1 MAIKKNELYGSLW
14 ASCDKLRGGMDAS
27 QYKDYIL
34 TLLFVKYVTDKFKGV
49 KYADITVPEGGS
61 FDDLVKLKGNKNI
74 GEEMDKVISKLA
86 KAENNNLVG
95 VITNARINDES
106 KLGKGQEMVDKLTGL
121 IAIFQ
126 RHEFDFKNNKAVG
139 DDIVKELPIQYPKDV
154 AEQNASASILS
165 DMDKEIEALEQKLA
179 KTRQIK
185 QGMMQ
190 QLLTEK
196 IRLV

>member
-1 MAIKKNELYGSLW
+1 
-14 ASCDKLRGGMDAS
+14 
-27 QYKDYIL
+27 
-34 TLLFVKYVTDKFKGV
+34 
-49 KYADITVPEGGS
+49 
-61 FDDLVKLKGNKNI
+61 
-74 GEEMDKVISKLA
+74 MDKVISKLA
-86 KAENNNLVG
+86 EAENNNLVG

-106 KLGKGQEMVDKLTGL
+106 KLGKGLEMVDKLTGL

-139 DDIVKELPIQYPKDV
+139 DDIGKELPIYYTKDV

-185 QGMMQ
+185 QGMM
-190 QLLTEK
+190 
-196 IRLV
+196 

>member
-139 DDIVKELPIQYPKDV
+139 DDIVKELPI
-154 AEQNASASILS
+154 
-165 DMDKEIEALEQKLA
+165 
-179 KTRQIK
+179 
-185 QGMMQ
+185 
-190 QLLTEK
+190 
-196 IRLV
+196 

>member
-1 MAIKKNELYGSLW
+1 MNYSSLW

-34 TLLFVKYVTDKFKGV
+34 TLLFVKYVTDKCKGV